1 MFKLGLEVDQEFG
14 QPGVEVGEKPGRDQS
29 KEEVPEEEQIG
40 IYK

>member
-1 MFKLGLEVDQEFG
+1 
-14 QPGVEVGEKPGRDQS
+14 VEVGEKPGRDQS